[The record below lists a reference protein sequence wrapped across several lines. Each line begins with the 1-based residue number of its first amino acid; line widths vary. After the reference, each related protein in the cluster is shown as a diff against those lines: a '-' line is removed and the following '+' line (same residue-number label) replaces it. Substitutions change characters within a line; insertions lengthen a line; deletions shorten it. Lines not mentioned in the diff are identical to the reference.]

1 MIGLLIAEWRRMVV
15 EAVRYPLDTISFMV
29 TLFMLFVGM
38 FYGARYIT
46 QSPVGGGRLDTVVL
60 GYAVWMLMMAATSD
74 MGWQI
79 QNEAQNGTLEQV
91 MLVPWSSRLVFLVR
105 GVMAIA
111 AFLVPCAVII
121 VALLAVTHARFVWT
135 PVAVVPMALVMA
147 TAWGLGL
154 LVASLGL
161 LIKRVGQM
169 MQIVQFLLL
178 FVIIAPVSV
187 LAGIGW
193 HVVAM
198 LVPLTAQ
205 VTLLRDVLNGVPV
218 IHWVWVEAL
227 VNFAVTMGAGL
238 WVFGGADRLARRRGI
253 LGHY

>member
-1 MIGLLIAEWRRMVV
+1 MGLLIAEWRRMVV
-15 EAVRYPLDTISFMV
+15 EAVRYPLDTISAMV
-29 TLFMLFVGM
+29 TMFMLFVGL

-111 AFLVPCAVII
+111 AFLVPCALII
-121 VALLAVTHARFVWT
+121 VGLITLTHVHFVWT
-135 PVAVVPMALVMA
+135 PVALVPAALVLA

-154 LVASLGL
+154 VVASLGL

-169 MQIVQFLLL
+169 MQIFQFLLL
-178 FVIIAPVSV
+178 FLIIAPLAT
-187 LAGIGW
+187 LAGTVW
-193 HVVAM
+193 HVAAM
-198 LVPLTAQ
+198 VVPLTAQ
-205 VTLLRDVLNGVPV
+205 VTLLRELLNGASVS
-218 IHWVWVEAL
+218 HWVWIEAL
-227 VNFAVTMGAGL
+227 VNFGVTMALGL
-238 WVFGGADRLARRRGI
+238 WLFGGADRLARRRGI

>member
-1 MIGLLIAEWRRMVV
+1 MVV
-15 EAVRYPLDTISFMV
+15 EAVRYPLDTISAMV
-29 TLFMLFVGM
+29 TLFMLFVGL

-111 AFLVPCAVII
+111 AFLVPCALII
-121 VALLAVTHARFVWT
+121 VGLIALTHAHFVWT
-135 PVAVVPMALVMA
+135 PVALVPTALVLA

-169 MQIVQFLLL
+169 MQIIQFLLL
-178 FVIIAPVSV
+178 FLIIAPLAT
-187 LAGIGW
+187 LAGTVW
-193 HVVAM
+193 HMVAM
-198 LVPLTAQ
+198 VVPLTAQ
-205 VTLLRDVLNGVPV
+205 VTLLRDLLNGAPV
-218 IHWVWVEAL
+218 SHWVWVEAL
-227 VNFAVTMGAGL
+227 VNFGVTMALGL
-238 WVFGGADRLARRRGI
+238 WLFGGADRLARRRGI